1 MIVTTMRVV
10 LGLGEKG
17 KDVYI
22 KHCKVLIDP
31 IAESKNKK
39 KGMKTDNKVV
49 HVEKKEERNPEVEMI
64 VRKRWTK
71 E

>member
-1 MIVTTMRVV
+1 M
-10 LGLGEKG
+10 
-17 KDVYI
+17 YI

-39 KGMKTDNKVV
+39 KGIKTDNKVV